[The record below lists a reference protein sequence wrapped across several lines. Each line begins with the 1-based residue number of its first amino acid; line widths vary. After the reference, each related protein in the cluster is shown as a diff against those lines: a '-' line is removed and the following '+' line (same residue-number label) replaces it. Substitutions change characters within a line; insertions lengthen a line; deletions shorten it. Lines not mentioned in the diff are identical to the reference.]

1 MTKQKNNTAI
11 QKLTAPFSRHS
22 GTHATAIPLLCDL
35 SATINLCMV
44 GGLCLVGNSAQ
55 AGTFTDAPGALQG
68 DVALQ
73 HQFQVSSDSIY
84 QEDNIVGDR
93 TLNQHTSALVM
104 RIGLLNF
111 MSADI
116 RLPVGSESLSFS
128 NVYEMK
134 YDPLSQTGSYLDT
147 PEIAD
152 VTRSG
157 NGLQGTELAL
167 NFYPF
172 HTKIYSNRGD
182 TGNWQMGVVY
192 RVGDKTNF
200 YTVDDSGSR
209 GSGIGASAFGIQT
222 AFSNKN
228 KHVEPYLVMKALRS
242 NSFTA
247 DVRADDGTLH
257 ATSKTI
263 SPSNTVDI
271 RGGTEIYLKDDVA
284 LASYV
289 TLDLFGAYRY
299 QSFQSIPSGI
309 YLPSILESTQDT
321 IITQTELVSIQGGVG
336 TNIQINSLYAF
347 RFSGQAGFASPQR
360 IEHIYEVNTQGTF
373 QWGVF
378 GEMRFR
384 YRTTSS

>member
-1 MTKQKNNTAI
+1 MTKQKPNTPIKRFTVLHSHA
-11 QKLTAPFSRHS
+11 KNVALT
-22 GTHATAIPLLCDL
+22 GTSPLFGLIGL
-35 SATINLCMV
+35 GTTL
-44 GGLCLVGNSAQ
+44 GLCLMGPSAQ

-73 HQFQVSSDSIY
+73 HQFQTNRDSIY
-84 QEDNIVGDR
+84 QEEQLVGDR
-93 TLNQHTSALVM
+93 ILSQNTSSLVM
-104 RIGLLNF
+104 RIGLVDF

-116 RLPVGSESLSFS
+116 RLPVGTETLSFS
-128 NVYEMK
+128 NIYEMK

-147 PEIAD
+147 PGIAD
-152 VTRSG
+152 ITRTG
-157 NGLQGTELAL
+157 KGLQGTELAL

-182 TGNWQMGVVY
+182 IGNWQMGVVY
-192 RVGDKTNF
+192 RTSDKSNF
-200 YTVDDSGSR
+200 YTVDESGMR
-209 GSGIGASAFGIQT
+209 GSGIGASGLGIQT

-242 NSFTA
+242 SSFTSE
-247 DVRADDGTLH
+247 VRADDGTLY
-257 ATSKTI
+257 AASETI
-263 SPSNTVDI
+263 SPSHTVDI
-271 RGGTEIYLKDDVA
+271 RGGTEFYLKDDVA

-321 IITQTELVSIQGGVG
+321 IITQTELVSIQGGIG
-336 TNIQINSLYAF
+336 TNVQINSLYAF
-347 RFSGQAGFASPQR
+347 RLSGQAGFASPQR

>member
-1 MTKQKNNTAI
+1 MTKQIINTSIVPLNARFVPYKSI
-11 QKLTAPFSRHS
+11 LMNRLPALTRASII
-22 GTHATAIPLLCDL
+22 T
-35 SATINLCMV
+35 
-44 GGLCLVGNSAQ
+44 GLVFVTTPVY

-68 DVALQ
+68 DIAVR
-73 HQFQVSSDSIY
+73 HQYQMHTDSIF
-84 QEDNIVGDR
+84 QEEQLVGER
-93 TLNQHTSALVM
+93 TLVQNTTTLAM
-104 RIGLLNF
+104 KIGLVDF

-116 RLPVGSESLSFS
+116 NLPIGSENLVFS
-128 NVYEMK
+128 NSFQMK

-147 PEIAD
+147 PNIDD
-152 VTRSG
+152 VTRTG
-157 NGLQGTELAL
+157 KGLQGTEFAL

-182 TGNWQMGVVY
+182 AGNWQMGLVY
-192 RVGDKTNF
+192 RTPDKTNF
-200 YTVDDSGSR
+200 YTVDEGGSR
-209 GSGIGASAFGIQT
+209 GSGIGASALGIQT

-247 DVRADDGTLH
+247 EIRGDDGTLY
-257 ATSKTI
+257 AAEETY

-271 RGGTEIYLKDDVA
+271 RGGTELYLKDDVA

-289 TLDLFGAYRY
+289 TLDIFGVYRY

-309 YLPSILESTQDT
+309 FLPSILESTQDT

-336 TNIQINSLYAF
+336 TNVQINSLYGL
-347 RFSGQAGFASPQR
+347 RLSGQAGFASPQR

-378 GEMRFR
+378 GELRFR

>member
-1 MTKQKNNTAI
+1 MNKQKTNTEI
-11 QKLTAPFSRHS
+11 APVIYPDNGSRVGIPALFSF
-22 GTHATAIPLLCDL
+22 GI
-35 SATINLCMV
+35 TI
-44 GGLCLVGNSAQ
+44 GLCLVGNTVQ

-68 DVALQ
+68 DIALR
-73 HQFQVSSDSIY
+73 HQFQMSNDSIY
-84 QEDNIVGDR
+84 QEDKLVGDR
-93 TLNQHTSALVM
+93 SLSQHTSSLVM
-104 RIGLLNF
+104 RVGLVDF

-116 RLPVGSESLSFS
+116 RLPIGSEKLSFS
-128 NVYEMK
+128 NIYEMK

-147 PEIAD
+147 PGIEDI
-152 VTRSG
+152 TRTG

-182 TGNWQMGVVY
+182 IGNWQMGVVY
-192 RVGDKTNF
+192 RTGDKSNF
-200 YTVDDSGSR
+200 YTVDDSGAR
-209 GSGIGASAFGIQT
+209 GSGIGASGLGIQT

-242 NSFTA
+242 NPFTA
-247 DVRADDGTLH
+247 EIRGDDGTLYE
-257 ATSKTI
+257 ADETF
-263 SPSNTVDI
+263 SPANTVDI
-271 RGGTEIYLKDDVA
+271 RGGTEFYLKDDVA
-284 LASYV
+284 LASYI

-321 IITQTELVSIQGGVG
+321 IITQTELVSIQGGIG
-336 TNIQINSLYAF
+336 TNVQINSLYAF
-347 RFSGQAGFASPQR
+347 RVSGQAGFASPQR

>member
-1 MTKQKNNTAI
+1 MTEHRINTPL
-11 QKLTAPFSRHS
+11 KRFTVLTSHHRSIHVVAALF
-22 GTHATAIPLLCDL
+22 GLNC
-35 SATINLCMV
+35 TI
-44 GGLCLVGNSAQ
+44 GLCLLGHSAH

-68 DVALQ
+68 DIAIR
-73 HQFQVSSDSIY
+73 HQFQMSRDSIY
-84 QEDNIVGDR
+84 QEESLVGAR
-93 TLNQHTSALVM
+93 NLAQQTSSLVM
-104 RIGLLNF
+104 RIGLVDF

-116 RLPVGSESLSFS
+116 RLPMGSEILTFS
-128 NVYEMK
+128 NIYEMK

-147 PEIAD
+147 PEIED
-152 VTRSG
+152 VTRTG

-182 TGNWQMGVVY
+182 TGNWQMGIVY
-192 RVGDKTNF
+192 RTGDKSNF
-200 YTVDDSGSR
+200 YTVDESGSR
-209 GSGIGASAFGIQT
+209 GSGIGASGFGIQT

-228 KHVEPYLVMKALRS
+228 KHVEPYLVMKAVRS

-247 DVRADDGTLH
+247 DVRSDDGTLY
-257 ATSKTI
+257 AAAETF
-263 SPSNTVDI
+263 SPANTVDI
-271 RGGTEIYLKDDVA
+271 RGGTEFYLKDDVA
-284 LASYV
+284 LASYI

-321 IITQTELVSIQGGVG
+321 IITQTELVSIQGGIG
-336 TNIQINSLYAF
+336 TNVQVNSLYAL
-347 RFSGQAGFASPQR
+347 RLSGQAGIASPQR

-378 GEMRFR
+378 GEIRFR